1 MYSHAHT
8 VSSIKSLIS
17 HIALCVCGD
26 CSCQN
31 KCAVNYISL
40 DVLVADSINSSNT
53 VKCTVSPYMYLCLVT
68 LRQMSCHDIMPDF
81 SPGNVNSLP
90 LNMLDLIWLF
100 LTSSI
105 SDLVSFSDKTD
116 CFFTIFPEK
125 SSKLLFCGMKNTKRQ
140 VLLTNVHYHTRGGK
154 KMINF
159 FRYFFIPLQH
169 LLPCWFAF
177 WLWMIMHG
185 ECVTEIMKSDSC
197 RLAYDFNKSHEAC
210 GSAGWRRIA
219 VKALGVWY

>member
-8 VSSIKSLIS
+8 VSSMKSLIS

-40 DVLVADSINSSNT
+40 DVLVADNINSSNT

-68 LRQMSCHDIMPDF
+68 LRQMSCHDIMSDF

-154 KMINF
+154 KWLIF
-159 FRYFFIPLQH
+159 FDIFSFHYSICCPAG
-169 LLPCWFAF
+169 LLFGCG
-177 WLWMIMHG
+177 WLCTVSVWL
-185 ECVTEIMKSDSC
+185 KSWS
-197 RLAYDFNKSHEAC
+197 LTA
-210 GSAGWRRIA
+210 AG
-219 VKALGVWY
+219 